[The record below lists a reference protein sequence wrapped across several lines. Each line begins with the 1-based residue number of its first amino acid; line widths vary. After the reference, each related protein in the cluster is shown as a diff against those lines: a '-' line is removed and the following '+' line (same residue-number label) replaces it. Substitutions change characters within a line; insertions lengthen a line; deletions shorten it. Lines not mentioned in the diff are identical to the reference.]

1 MERKAVAI
9 EIVQTDGQ
17 FEVKTE
23 MPMIPTE
30 IVQTLVNEISERCVA
45 QATNTFL
52 SAKDGDFTK
61 HLITQ
66 LQHYKFWNRFL
77 YILVILVTVFFVF
90 FAR

>member
-1 MERKAVAI
+1 MEKKAVAI
-9 EIVQTDGQ
+9 EIVQTDNK
-17 FEVKTE
+17 FEIKTE

-30 IVQTLVNEISERCVA
+30 IVQTLVNEISERCIS

-52 SAKDGDFTK
+52 NTKDGGFVE
-61 HLITQ
+61 HLVSQ
-66 LQHYKFWNRFL
+66 VEHYKFWNKFL